1 MTQKSARYWKGVVV
15 ALFLPVFVSLPLSW
29 LIFMINNLDKYFA
42 TMIYGWVVFMIDY
55 ELWAL
60 YSWLRDKSKAA

>member
-1 MTQKSARYWKGVVV
+1 
-15 ALFLPVFVSLPLSW
+15 
-29 LIFMINNLDKYFA
+29 MINNLDKYFA